1 MQIPTISFA
10 SGEMERRANLEAA
23 LEDMGF
29 MSLSDTGIEAAHVSA
44 IFEASRSFF
53 QCSDKFKQR
62 FRYRSARD
70 NFGYQSLGMESLDP
84 DRPPDLKE
92 TLTVRNPLARSGEHW
107 PSAGLRDLLLD
118 FYQRCLV
125 VAYKLQADAAAVLG
139 VPRDYFQSRV
149 TGENVTLRL
158 LHYPPLAARE
168 SGQLGAGAHT
178 DYGLLTFLFQDQ
190 VGGLEVLGRKSD
202 TWIPVAPRIGE
213 IVVNSGD
220 LMERWTNGRFRST
233 CHRVQ
238 PQTGT
243 DDRYSLALFLD
254 PDDTVEVSC
263 LPSCVSAR
271 NPARYPPTT
280 AGEHILAKLRAS
292 HR

>member
-1 MQIPTISFA
+1 MHIPTISFA
-10 SGEMERRANLEAA
+10 SAEAERRASLEAA
-23 LEDMGF
+23 LADTGF
-29 MSLSDTGIEAAHVSA
+29 ISLSDTGIEVAQLSA

-53 QCSDKFKQR
+53 QCSDEFKQR
-62 FRYRSARD
+62 FRYHSAAD
-70 NFGYQSLGMESLDP
+70 NFGYQSVGMESLNP

-92 TLTVRNPLARSGEHW
+92 TFTVRNPLARRGEHW

-125 VAYKLQADAAAVLG
+125 VAQKLQGDIATVLD
-139 VPRDYFQSRV
+139 VPRDYFHSRV
-149 TGENVTLRL
+149 SGENVTLRL

-190 VGGLEVLGRKSD
+190 VGGLEVLGQQSD
-202 TWIPVAPRIGE
+202 TWIPVVPRTGE
-213 IVVNSGD
+213 IVVNTGD

-238 PQTGT
+238 ARAGTG
-243 DDRYSLALFLD
+243 DRYSLALFLD
-254 PDDTVEVSC
+254 PDDAVEVSC
-263 LPSCVSAR
+263 LPSCVSAQ
-271 NPARYPPTT
+271 NPARYPPKT

-292 HR
+292 HH

>member
-23 LEDMGF
+23 LANMGI
-29 MSLSDTGIEAAHVSA
+29 MSLSDTGIEAAHLSA

-118 FYQRCLV
+118 FYKRC
-125 VAYKLQADAAAVLG
+125 
-139 VPRDYFQSRV
+139 
-149 TGENVTLRL
+149 
-158 LHYPPLAARE
+158 
-168 SGQLGAGAHT
+168 
-178 DYGLLTFLFQDQ
+178 
-190 VGGLEVLGRKSD
+190 
-202 TWIPVAPRIGE
+202 
-213 IVVNSGD
+213 
-220 LMERWTNGRFRST
+220 
-233 CHRVQ
+233 
-238 PQTGT
+238 
-243 DDRYSLALFLD
+243 
-254 PDDTVEVSC
+254 
-263 LPSCVSAR
+263 
-271 NPARYPPTT
+271 
-280 AGEHILAKLRAS
+280 
-292 HR
+292 

>member
-1 MQIPTISFA
+1 MPIPTISLA
-10 SGEMERRANLEAA
+10 SRDAERLANLEAA
-23 LEDMGF
+23 LAGTGF
-29 MSLSDTGIEAAHVSA
+29 MSLSDTGIEAAQVSA
-44 IFEASRSFF
+44 VFEVSRSFF
-53 QCSDKFKQR
+53 QCSDEFKQR
-62 FRYRSARD
+62 FRYQRAAD
-70 NFGYQSLGMESLDP
+70 NFGYHSVGMESLDP

-92 TLTVRNPLARSGEHW
+92 ALTIRNPLTHRDEHW
-107 PSAGLRDLLLD
+107 PSAELRDLILD

-125 VAYKLQADAAAVLG
+125 VARKLQGDTATLLN
-139 VPRDYFQSRV
+139 VPRDFFHSRI
-149 TGENVTLRL
+149 TGENITLRL
-158 LHYPPLAARE
+158 LHYPPLATRE

-178 DYGLLTFLFQDQ
+178 DYGLLTLLFQDQ
-190 VGGLEVLGRKSD
+190 VGGLEVLGRHSD
-202 TWIPVAPRIGE
+202 NWIPVAPRAGE
-213 IVVNSGD
+213 IVVNTGD

-243 DDRYSLALFLD
+243 SDRYSLALFLD
-254 PDDTVEVSC
+254 PDDAVEVSC

-271 NPARYPPTT
+271 NPPRYSPTT

>member
-10 SGEMERRANLEAA
+10 SRDATRLANLEAA
-23 LEDMGF
+23 LADTGF
-29 MSLSDTGIEAAHVSA
+29 MLLSDTGIEEAQISA
-44 IFEASRSFF
+44 VFEASRSFF
-53 QCSDKFKQR
+53 QCSDEFKQR
-62 FRYRSARD
+62 FRYHGATD
-70 NFGYQSLGMESLDP
+70 NFGYQSVGMESLDP

-92 TLTVRNPLARSGEHW
+92 ALTVRNPSARRDADW
-107 PSAGLRDLLLD
+107 PSAGLRDLILD

-125 VAYKLQADAAAVLG
+125 VAHKLQGDTATLLDL
-139 VPRDYFQSRV
+139 PRDYFHSRI

-178 DYGLLTFLFQDQ
+178 DYGLLTLLFQDQ
-190 VGGLEVLGRKSD
+190 VGGLEVLGQQSD
-202 TWIPVAPRIGE
+202 TWIPVSPRAGE
-213 IVVNSGD
+213 IVVNTGD

-233 CHRVQ
+233 HHRVQ
-238 PQTGT
+238 PQKGAG
-243 DDRYSLALFLD
+243 DRYSLALFLD
-254 PDDTVEVSC
+254 PDDAVEVSC

-280 AGEHILAKLRAS
+280 AGEHILTKLRAS

>member
-10 SGEMERRANLEAA
+10 SGERERRANLEAA

-158 LHYPPLAARE
+158 
-168 SGQLGAGAHT
+168 
-178 DYGLLTFLFQDQ
+178 
-190 VGGLEVLGRKSD
+190 
-202 TWIPVAPRIGE
+202 
-213 IVVNSGD
+213 
-220 LMERWTNGRFRST
+220 
-233 CHRVQ
+233 
-238 PQTGT
+238 
-243 DDRYSLALFLD
+243 
-254 PDDTVEVSC
+254 
-263 LPSCVSAR
+263 
-271 NPARYPPTT
+271 
-280 AGEHILAKLRAS
+280 
-292 HR
+292 